1 LSLTSIWSNTTDPV
15 MKKILLVLS
24 AALFLLGCSK
34 ESAVELVNSTDTGCS
49 NDLATKVA
57 DLAEPQLILEYSE
70 QGLVI
75 TRINAWL
82 NCSIKEGGIVHEV
95 STDGTV
101 IHYNVYERDG
111 KALRCTCLVGKMTAT
126 VAGLKTGREY
136 VLDYNC
142 ADGSCASITFT
153 YRKGMKIVEDYLD
166 FWKDQ

>member
-1 LSLTSIWSNTTDPV
+1 MSSTSIPITTDPV
-15 MKKILLVLS
+15 MKKALLVLS

-34 ESAVELVNSTDTGCS
+34 ESAVELVGSTDTGCS
-49 NDLATKVA
+49 NDLATKAA

-82 NCSIKEGGIVHEV
+82 NCSIKNGGIVHEV

>member
-1 LSLTSIWSNTTDPV
+1 MSIPITTDPV
-15 MKKILLVLS
+15 MKKALLVLS

-34 ESAVELVNSTDTGCS
+34 ESAVELVSSTDTGCS
-49 NDLATKVA
+49 NDNVATKVA

-101 IHYNVYERDG
+101 IHYNAYERDG

-153 YRKGMKIVEDYLD
+153 YRKGMKLVEDYLD
-166 FWKDQ
+166 FWKED